1 MKKIVTPKKLPK
13 TVGYSQAVRVGNFLF
28 ISGQIS
34 EDSKGEIVGEGDFE
48 KQTRQVFENLRAV
61 VKAEGGSLEDIVKVT
76 VHLTDMNNLAKF
88 REIRSE
94 YVKRDYPAS
103 TLIEVKNLISK
114 KLLIEIDAIASLE
127 K

>member
-1 MKKIVTPKKLPK
+1 MKKIVTPEKLSKP
-13 TVGYSQAVRVGNFLF
+13 VGYSQAVRVGNFLF

-34 EDSKGEIVGEGDFE
+34 EDSKGRIVGEGDFK

-61 VKAEGGSLEDIVKVT
+61 VNAEGGSLEDIVKIT

-94 YVKRDYPAS
+94 YFKRDYPAS
-103 TLIEVKNLISK
+103 TLIEIKNLISK
-114 KLLIEIDAIASLE
+114 KLLIEIDAIAAL
-127 K
+127 KK

>member
-1 MKKIVTPKKLPK
+1 MKKIVAPKELPK

-34 EDSKGEIVGEGDFE
+34 EDSKGEIVEGDFE

-61 VKAEGGSLEDIVKVT
+61 VNAEGGSLEDIVKIT

-94 YVKRDYPAS
+94 YFKRDYPAS
-103 TLIEVKNLISK
+103 TLIEVKSLVSK
-114 KLLIEIDAIASLE
+114 KLLIEIDAIAVLR
-127 K
+127 

>member
-1 MKKIVTPKKLPK
+1 MKKIVAPKELPK
-13 TVGYSQAVRVGNFLF
+13 PVGYSQAVRVGNFLF

-34 EDSKGEIVGEGDFE
+34 EDSKGEIIGKGNFE
-48 KQTRQVFENLRAV
+48 KQARQVFENLRATV
-61 VKAEGGSLEDIVKVT
+61 NAEGGSLEDIVKIT

-94 YVKRDYPAS
+94 YFKRDYPAS

-114 KLLIEIDAIASLE
+114 KLLIEVDAIAALH
-127 K
+127 

>member
-1 MKKIVTPKKLPK
+1 MKKIVAPKELPK
-13 TVGYSQAVRVGNFLF
+13 PVGYSQAVRVGNFLF

-34 EDSKGEIVGEGDFE
+34 EDSKGEIVGKGNFE
-48 KQTRQVFENLRAV
+48 KQAKQVFENLRAAV
-61 VKAEGGSLEDIVKVT
+61 NAEGGSLEDIVKIT

-94 YVKRDYPAS
+94 YFKRDYPAS

-114 KLLIEIDAIASLE
+114 KLLIEVDAIAALH
-127 K
+127 

>member
-1 MKKIVTPKKLPK
+1 MKKIVAPKELPK
-13 TVGYSQAVRVGNFLF
+13 PVGYSQAVRVGNFLF

-34 EDSKGEIVGEGDFE
+34 EDSKGEIVGEGNFE
-48 KQTRQVFENLRAV
+48 KQARQVFENLRAV
-61 VKAEGGSLEDIVKVT
+61 VNAEGGSLENIVKVT

-94 YVKRDYPAS
+94 YFKRDYPAS
-103 TLIEVKNLISK
+103 TLIEVKSLISK
-114 KLLIEIDAIASLE
+114 KLLIEIDAIAALE

>member
-1 MKKIVTPKKLPK
+1 MKKIVAPKELPK
-13 TVGYSQAVRVGNFLF
+13 PVGYSQAVRVGNFLF

-34 EDSKGEIVGEGDFE
+34 EDSKGEIVGKGNFE
-48 KQTRQVFENLRAV
+48 KQARQVFENLRATV
-61 VKAEGGSLEDIVKVT
+61 NAEGGSLEDIVKIT

-94 YVKRDYPAS
+94 YFKRDYPAS

-114 KLLIEIDAIASLE
+114 KLLIEVDAIAALH
-127 K
+127 

>member
-1 MKKIVTPKKLPK
+1 MKKIVAPKELPK

-48 KQTRQVFENLRAV
+48 KQARQVFENLRAV
-61 VKAEGGSLEDIVKVT
+61 VNAEGGSLEDIVKIT
-76 VHLTDMNNLAKF
+76 VHLTDMDNLAKF

-94 YVKRDYPAS
+94 YFKRDYPAS
-103 TLIEVKNLISK
+103 TLIEVKSLVSK
-114 KLLIEIDAIASLE
+114 KLFIEIEAIAVLH
-127 K
+127 